1 MPQEDVTGIL
11 DARILLTQ
19 DELTLRFRHAVPVP
33 RYAFAEMGLPFDQWQ
48 ERCRAKLA
56 ELLPVGEVHPCRMQ
70 EQRRV
75 SWGGI
80 RVRALTMEVDDTLS
94 LPGYLLES
102 EGHHPSRGTV
112 LAVHGHGEV
121 DACLG
126 LHEDY
131 HHGFALALA
140 QEGYQVLC
148 PELRGFGALRDL
160 AHGLEGY
167 RLDYWNREAIKAYS
181 LATDGFLSGQTL
193 LGATV
198 EDLLRWEQW
207 LVSTGAPEPLSV
219 AGISYGGDLA
229 LTYAAFSP
237 VVSRIFAS
245 GTLGS
250 FAAIFARCYNAPAH
264 CVPGILQWMDRAD
277 IAGLNAPRPVA
288 LHYGAL
294 DVPGPTNYSAAY
306 NETVA
311 PSVADLRQIYA
322 AVGAADQVQLVV
334 SPNKG
339 HEMDLAALVSFLGQA

>member
-1 MPQEDVTGIL
+1 MSQETAVGGL
-11 DARILLTQ
+11 DARVLLTP

-33 RYAFAEMGLPFDQWQ
+33 RYAFKDTALPFDQWRD
-48 ERCRAKLA
+48 RCRAKLA
-56 ELLPVGEVHPCRMQ
+56 ELLPVEVVRPCPVHER
-70 EQRRV
+70 RRV
-75 SWGGI
+75 SWGRI
-80 RVRALTMEVDDTLS
+80 RMTALTMAVDDTVS
-94 LPGYLLES
+94 LPGYLLEND
-102 EGHHPSRGTV
+102 EYHLPRGTV
-112 LAVHGHGEV
+112 LAVHGHSEV

-126 LHEDY
+126 FHDDY

-140 QEGYQVLC
+140 QEGYRVLC

-167 RLDYWNREAIKAYS
+167 RLDYWNWGGPMAYS
-181 LATDGFLSGQTL
+181 LVTDGFLSAQTL

-198 EDLLRWEQW
+198 EDLLRWEHW
-207 LVSTGAPEPLSV
+207 LVATGAPQPLSV

-237 VVSRIFAS
+237 VVGRIFAS

-264 CVPGILQWMDRAD
+264 CVPGILHWMDRAD

-306 NETVA
+306 NETVP
-311 PSVADLRQIYA
+311 PSIAALRQIYA
-322 AVGAADQVQLVV
+322 AVGAADNVQLVV
-334 SPNKG
+334 SPNMG
-339 HEMDLAALVSFLGQA
+339 HEMDLAALMSFLG